1 MQLSILKI
9 ILYILIPF
17 APLYARIV
25 DFNGSLDHAWT
36 MFPLFNVAP
45 FSIVPILMMAFGKI
59 NKGKG
64 GKPYDNLMW
73 IPVVLRFIISLIGG
87 LSDSI
92 ILKILCLVFS
102 ILSVMIPNLMRRNNL
117 CKENESKENEK
128 SKENKENLYN
138 IMDQKQIYKSFVD
151 SLFEVGFGEIFTV
164 LIIFVPFIGI
174 FFKILGMIPFISTFI
189 NDIIWCFGFICGYI
203 IVNMFNQDDIKDMCY
218 PDKFNNKYDI
228 IKLVFGSIFLLGS
241 GIFSMIG
248 RRSKAS
254 KIGKIGKIKLS
265 SSSNRSSLVSSAS
278 IMNSSKNTKKL
289 KKMLEY

>member
-1 MQLSILKI
+1 MQLTILKI

-36 MFPLFNVAP
+36 MFPLFNIAP
-45 FSIVPILMMAFGKI
+45 FSIVPILMMAYGKI

-87 LSDSI
+87 LSESI

-117 CKENESKENEK
+117 CKEKENEK
-128 SKENKENLYN
+128 EKENPYN

-174 FFKILGMIPFISTFI
+174 FFKILGMIPFIGTFI

-228 IKLVFGSIFLLGS
+228 IKLVFGSIFLVGS
-241 GIFSMIG
+241 GIFNMIG
-248 RRSKAS
+248 RRSKVS
-254 KIGKIGKIKLS
+254 KIGKINKIGKIKVS

-278 IMNSSKNTKKL
+278 IMNSSKNNKKL